1 MSYDC
6 KVPGCTQEA
15 ATDRGRNAY
24 LCDEHIRD
32 RPAVRNRGSVN
43 GYLGKVKELTA
54 AGKRLDRA
62 VEAEKQAR
70 AELAEAKTTWNQLV
84 DTLGFVEIEK
94 GPGLLSGTHSD
105 R

>member
-6 KVPGCTQEA
+6 KVPGCTNEA
-15 ATDRGRNAY
+15 QANRGANAY

-32 RPAVRNRGSVN
+32 RPVVRDRSSTD

-62 VEAEKQAR
+62 VEAEKKAR
-70 AELAEAKTTWNQLV
+70 AEVAVAKAQWNQLV
-84 DTLGFVEIEK
+84 DSLGFVEIEQ
-94 GPGLLSGTHSD
+94 
-105 R
+105 